1 MKTNGLKSLLLLLI
15 ICVTFFS
22 NNNVVETHAESQGG
36 SVIIYNYLTCRNRS
50 DTVKHMIREIDDQ
63 DKGIIFTITVSVKLP
78 SGTWNQDPI
87 TTISKT
93 DGIADINNGKVNA
106 SYSGGKY
113 KYYVKAYA
121 NQALELSGIPEGSKV
136 TCNAPQNIYK
146 DASQTVTSS
155 VIALSAFNNANTNY
169 KDISVSATKPSE
181 CYLYYDYKAGSIEI
195 EQQKDAEGKDLPDNL
210 AVNYVV
216 TFTGSGS
223 IKDYKDRQISTAD
236 KKYSAVFAYDSSAGK
251 YVAQL
256 HMSITG
262 KESAKIDF
270 IPADT
275 EYTIE
280 VEDNEYYLLTGIEGQ
295 NGKIEKEKDVN
306 HLSIYSYHGSEE
318 NAVAT
323 IRYDGKKIVTTPT
336 PTATMQP
343 TATATPTITLAP
355 TATKTPAVN
364 PTATNAPSSI
374 ATPTKVPAVNPTAT
388 NAPSSTATPTK
399 VPAVNPT
406 ATNAPSSTAT
416 PTKVPAV
423 NPTATN
429 APVATNT
436 PAVNPTATNVPE
448 ATPTATNVS
457 TATPEGIETPYVKPT
472 ATKTPDVIP
481 VDPIVTKEPS
491 ATPYVTENPSVTPNP
506 TSDVS
511 EQSSGYLKKNTVI
524 KSKKGIFVVIG
535 KGKVAFNK
543 PVNKKVKSVSI
554 PKSIKC
560 KGKEYIVTEISA
572 NAFKGCKKLKTVTI
586 SKNINKIGKKAFYG
600 CKKLKTVKIK
610 TTKLKKGSIGKKAFS
625 NIYKKPV
632 FKCPKKKLK
641 VYKKLIKK
649 SGAAKS
655 SKYK

>member
-1 MKTNGLKSLLLLLI
+1 MKTITKIILSLLLI
-15 ICVTFFS
+15 VSIVYNT
-22 NNNVVETHAESQGG
+22 NNFILETHAESQGG

-50 DTVKHMIREIDDQ
+50 DTVNHMIREIDDQ

-155 VIALSAFNNANTNY
+155 VIAVSAYNNANTSD
-169 KDISVSATKPSE
+169 KDITVSASKTSE
-181 CYLYYDYKAGSIEI
+181 CYFYYDYKVGSLEI
-195 EQQKDAEGKDLPDNL
+195 EQQKDSEGKDLPDNL

-256 HMSITG
+256 HMSIMG
-262 KESAKIDF
+262 KESAKIDY

-295 NGKIEKEKDVN
+295 NGKIEKEKDKE

-343 TATATPTITLAP
+343 TATATPTITVAP
-355 TATKTPAVN
+355 TATNT
-364 PTATNAPSSI
+364 
-374 ATPTKVPAVNPTAT
+374 PAVNPTAT

-406 ATNAPSSTAT
+406 E
-416 PTKVPAV
+416 
-423 NPTATN
+423 TN

-448 ATPTATNVS
+448 ATPTSTDVPTGVP
-457 TATPEGIETPYVKPT
+457 TATPEGTETPYVKPT

-491 ATPYVTENPSVTPNP
+491 ATPFVTENPSVTPNP

-641 VYKKLIKK
+641 DYKKLIKK

>member
-15 ICVTFFS
+15 ICVSLFS

-36 SVIIYNYLTCRNRS
+36 SVIIYNYLTCRNRQ
-50 DTVKHMIREIDDQ
+50 DTVKHKIREIDEQ
-63 DKGIIFTITVSVKLP
+63 DKGIVFTISVSIKL
-78 SGTWNQDPI
+78 SDGKSYQDPI
-87 TTISKT
+87 TTISRT
-93 DGIADINNGKVNA
+93 DGISDINNGKVNA
-106 SYSGGKY
+106 TSTGGSY

-155 VIALSAFNNANTNY
+155 VLALSAFNNANTNY

-181 CYLYYDYKAGSIEI
+181 CYLYYDYKVGSLEI
-195 EQQKDAEGKDLPDNL
+195 EQQKDSEGKNLPDNL

-256 HMSITG
+256 HMSIMG

-295 NGKIEKEKDVN
+295 NGKIEKEKDKE

-364 PTATNAPSSI
+364 PTATN
-374 ATPTKVPAVNPTAT
+374 V
-388 NAPSSTATPTK
+388 PSSTATPTK
-399 VPAVNPT
+399 VPALNPT

-448 ATPTATNVS
+448 ATPTSTDVPTGVP

-491 ATPYVTENPSVTPNP
+491 ATPFVTENPSVTPNP